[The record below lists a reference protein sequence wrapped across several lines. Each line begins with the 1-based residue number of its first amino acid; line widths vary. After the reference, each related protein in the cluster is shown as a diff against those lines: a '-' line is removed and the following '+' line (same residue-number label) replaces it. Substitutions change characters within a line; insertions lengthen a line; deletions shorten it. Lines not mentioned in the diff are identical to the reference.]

1 MIVYRRSYKRTWVV
15 SWLALPR
22 WRSVEEELRTDSL
35 LSVRLSWWWWDGE
48 WQYHRCRLG
57 MCPGGDWG
65 YREHWANNRQNDG
78 RKRIRS
84 DSNGI
89 KLYSVFLMSYTTY
102 TRTRKKEFWR
112 HSQSSFCPC
121 VYLFTAAQI
130 MKRLCDQIIISSCW
144 RYNLIWI
151 IIYMF
156 IWRVWISRASCSA
169 IVRWLP
175 CTINNSAQVIE

>member
-22 WRSVEEELRTDSL
+22 WRSVEEELCTDSL
-35 LSVRLSWWWWDGE
+35 LPVRLSWWWWDGE

-102 TRTRKKEFWR
+102 TRTRKKRVLASLSKFFL
-112 HSQSSFCPC
+112 SVC
-121 VYLFTAAQI
+121 LF
-130 MKRLCDQIIISSCW
+130 
-144 RYNLIWI
+144 
-151 IIYMF
+151 IYG
-156 IWRVWISRASCSA
+156 CTENEA
-169 IVRWLP
+169 IVRSNYHKFMLEIQFNLNHNLHVYLKSVDFKSFLLSN
-175 CTINNSAQVIE
+175 CAVTSLYHK